1 MYLSILI
8 AKIFIITEFI
18 MNNYEKKFVLYLL
31 FISIALL
38 FVVSCNDSSTEP
50 KQSIDQKLVGTW
62 VLTKI
67 ITSVGSQNIEL
78 TPEQAG
84 ISSTVTFKSD
94 LTFHSISI
102 DADSVRT
109 EDTGTWGTLN
119 GELTIKF
126 SDGEI
131 MKGKYKFLDN
141 GDVSIDRK
149 VKLKQGEIFATLVYT
164 KQD

>member
-1 MYLSILI
+1 MNKFASLLILI
-8 AKIFIITEFI
+8 I
-18 MNNYEKKFVLYLL
+18 
-31 FISIALL
+31 IAL
-38 FVVSCNDSSTEP
+38 FSITSCDDSPTEP
-50 KQSIDQKLVGTW
+50 KLVVDQKLVGTW
-62 VLTKI
+62 ELNKI

-131 MKGKYKFLDN
+131 KKSEYKFLDN
-141 GDVSIDRK
+141 GDVSIDQK
-149 VKLKQGEIFATLVYT
+149 VTLKEGEIFATLVYT

>member
-1 MYLSILI
+1 MNKFASLLILI
-8 AKIFIITEFI
+8 I
-18 MNNYEKKFVLYLL
+18 
-31 FISIALL
+31 IAL
-38 FVVSCNDSSTEP
+38 FSIPSCDDSPTEP
-50 KQSIDQKLVGTW
+50 KLVVDQKLVGTW
-62 VLTKI
+62 ELNKI

-131 MKGKYKFLDN
+131 KKSEYKFLDN
-141 GDVSIDRK
+141 GDVSIDQK
-149 VKLKQGEIFATLVYT
+149 VTLKEGEIFATLVYT